1 MKCSIKEIDELLQ
14 SASPNDYKKFTDVEL
29 STLLEA
35 FLKYKGEDNYVR

>member
-1 MKCSIKEIDELLQ
+1 MKCSGKQISELLQ
-14 SASPNDYKKFTDVEL
+14 SKSSNAYKRFTDVEL